1 MSTYGLRETF
11 DGGTADPK
19 IVDGG
24 CRAQV
29 NPDLPEIVIVHK
41 ILDFIIFTRANLY
54 HLLRCYL
61 I

>member
-1 MSTYGLRETF
+1 MRETF

-29 NPDLPEIVIVHK
+29 YPDLPEIVIVHK
-41 ILDFIIFTRANLY
+41 ILHFIVFSRANLD